1 MRTGDLLAALFW
13 LAVAAY
19 VTVAGWKLD
28 LGSLNDPGSGF
39 MIFWVGAVMTVLSLA
54 AVLAAVR
61 QPAGEA
67 LASLWAGTRWMLVP
81 YVIVLLALYA
91 WLLPTLGFIVGT
103 IILLSLLFKTIE
115 PSGWFASLFAAV
127 ATTGVSYVVFNRWLK
142 TQLPAG
148 EVAEWLS
155 PWVSPWIF

>member
-13 LAVAAY
+13 LAVASY

-28 LGSLNDPGSGF
+28 LGSLHDPGSGF

-54 AVLAAVR
+54 AVVAAAR

-81 YVIVLLALYA
+81 YVIVLLGVYA
-91 WLLPTLGFIVGT
+91 WLLPTLGFLVGT
-103 IILLSLLFKTIE
+103 VILLFLLFKTIE

-127 ATTGVSYVVFNRWLK
+127 ATTAATYLVFHRWLK

-148 EVAEWLS
+148 NVAEWLS
-155 PWVSPWIF
+155 PWILPWIY